1 MSTIANGVL
10 GGFSLHEN
18 EKDRLNES
26 LGEGGTG
33 REGVGQVNKFLV
45 IFCCCLHCATWHFNG
60 SESDV
65 TYSGMAAAASYKP
78 RKLNSTDLCIKHI
91 VE

>member
-1 MSTIANGVL
+1 MEEREL
-10 GGFSLHEN
+10 GG
-18 EKDRLNES
+18 K
-26 LGEGGTG
+26 GGG
-33 REGVGQVNKFLV
+33 NVGQVNKFLV

-60 SESDV
+60 SEPDV
-65 TYSGMAAAASYKP
+65 TYSGMATAASYKP